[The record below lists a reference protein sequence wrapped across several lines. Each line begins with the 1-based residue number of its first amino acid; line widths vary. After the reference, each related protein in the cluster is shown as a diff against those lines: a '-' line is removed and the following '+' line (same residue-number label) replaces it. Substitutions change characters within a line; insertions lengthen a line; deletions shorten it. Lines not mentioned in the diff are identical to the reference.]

1 MTSSVVFKHI
11 CLSGIAMTLIK
22 PIDPTGRNYIS
33 QTLQNS
39 IIIIVIIIIVIIII
53 IIIIMY
59 VPENVHT
66 PSSEAI
72 KFNKLCHAT
81 QLRHSSDSNIVPC
94 QTKFEKYIN
103 EF

>member
-39 IIIIVIIIIVIIII
+39 VIIIVIIII

-81 QLRHSSDSNIVPC
+81 QLRHSSDSSIVPC
-94 QTKFEKYIN
+94 QT
-103 EF
+103 

>member
-11 CLSGIAMTLIK
+11 CLSGSAMTLIK

-39 IIIIVIIIIVIIII
+39 VIIIVIIII

-81 QLRHSSDSNIVPC
+81 QLRHSSDSSIVPC
-94 QTKFEKYIN
+94 QT
-103 EF
+103 